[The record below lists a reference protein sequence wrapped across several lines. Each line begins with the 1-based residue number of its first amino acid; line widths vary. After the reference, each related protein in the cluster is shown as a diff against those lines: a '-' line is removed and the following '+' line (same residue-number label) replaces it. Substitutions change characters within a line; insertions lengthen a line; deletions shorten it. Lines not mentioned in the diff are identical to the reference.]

1 MKTSLT
7 LVAALLCTS
16 LALAEEMSQ
25 QIAQPLKYASLEEM
39 NLAEFEPQSRY
50 GATLSALRMES
61 EAGDANATLELL
73 EALTGNKDLKPQ
85 DLGAV
90 KQLLEIAAVQKADS
104 ARLQAVTARYTA
116 LKAQGIAPS
125 GAKPARPVL
134 TLDYSGDSLDDISGV
149 KGCGDAQ
156 TAQTTACFAA
166 FNQALKADYAALKRY
181 NLALG
186 WSAQGFQPDAWHA
199 KASKACGRFDYCAT
213 TTLYVMN
220 QTLLHETNEA
230 RFPKTYEQAV
240 HALLTVPVANVQR
253 TQKANY
259 DKAVQANFE
268 RARQQRY
275 AYRER
280 ASGSADPLVIY
291 ALRLDAVILERP
303 NCTAFANQAYEMAFS
318 YPNAAIAES
327 QLDRINRSVVQTQ
340 CTVR

>member
-7 LVAALLCTS
+7 LAITLLYAS
-16 LALAEEMSQ
+16 LAYAEDMSQ
-25 QIAQPLKYASLEEM
+25 QISQPLKYASLEEM
-39 NLAEFEPQSRY
+39 NLGEFVSQSRY

-61 EAGDANATLELL
+61 EAGNADATLELL
-73 EALTGNKDLKPQ
+73 EALTGNKDLKTQ
-85 DLGAV
+85 DLDAV
-90 KQLLEIAAVQKADS
+90 KQLLEIAALQKADG

-116 LKAQGIAPS
+116 LKRQGVAAS
-125 GAKPARPVL
+125 AKPAKPVL
-134 TLDYSGDSLDDISGV
+134 TLDYSGDSLNDISGV

-166 FNQALKADYAALKRY
+166 FNQALKADYTALKNY

-186 WSAQGFQPDAWHA
+186 WSAQSFQPGALQA
-199 KASKACGRFDYCAT
+199 KAAKACGRFDYCAT

-240 HALLTVPVANVQR
+240 YQLLTVPVANVQR

-268 RARQQRY
+268 QARQQRY

-280 ASGSADPLVIY
+280 AGQSADALVIY

-318 YPNAAIAES
+318 YGNRTVAEHE
-327 QLDRINRSVVQTQ
+327 LDRINRSIVQTQ
-340 CTVR
+340 CTLR

>member
-7 LVAALLCTS
+7 LAITLLYAS
-16 LALAEEMSQ
+16 LACAQDMSQ

-39 NLAEFEPQSRY
+39 NLGEFVQQSRY
-50 GATLSALRMES
+50 ASTLSALRMDS
-61 EAGDANATLELL
+61 EAGDANATLDLL

-85 DLGAV
+85 DLDAV
-90 KQLLEIAAVQKADS
+90 KQLLEIAAVQKADG
-104 ARLQAVTARYTA
+104 ARLQAMTARYSA
-116 LKAQGIAPS
+116 LKTQGVAVS
-125 GAKPARPVL
+125 TTPARPAL

-166 FNQALKADYAALKRY
+166 FNKALKADYTALKQY

-186 WSAQGFQPDAWHA
+186 WSAQRFQPDALQA
-199 KASKACGRFDYCAT
+199 KASKACGRFDYCPT

-220 QTLLHETNEA
+220 QTLLHETNEV

-240 HALLTVPVANVQR
+240 YQLLTVPVATVQR

-259 DKAVQANFE
+259 EKAVQANFE
-268 RARQQRY
+268 QARQQRY

-280 ASGSADPLVIY
+280 AGQSADALVIY
-291 ALRLDAVILERP
+291 ALRMDAVILERP
-303 NCTAFANQAYEMAFS
+303 NCTAFANQAYEMAF
-318 YPNAAIAES
+318 NVHNRVVAES
-327 QLDRINRSVVQTQ
+327 ELDRINRSIVQTQ
-340 CTVR
+340 CTLR